1 MLNPSTLA
9 LRLGPKLVES
19 NKKTTSLLLNNVLH
33 RGFVTISNSSQQSL
47 SPSMA
52 GVSSN
57 SNNHCSHNSGG
68 QRSISISTPSRHAT
82 FSPTP
87 VLGQQQQQPV
97 TELSQGTNLK
107 CTLIP
112 GDGVGPE
119 LCFAVKNVLSAISV
133 PIDFEEFFLSEV
145 NPSMSV
151 PLETVVNSIK
161 ENGIALKGILS
172 SPATN
177 GVSGELETLNMKI
190 RKQLDLFA
198 NVVHIRSIAGFKT
211 KHPNLDFFVIREQTE
226 GEYSALEHSSVPGV
240 VECLKIITEQKS
252 LRIAKFAFDYATK
265 HGRKKVTA
273 VHKANIMK
281 LGDGLFLKCCVE
293 TAKLYPQ
300 IEFESM
306 IIDNT
311 CMQLVSHPQ
320 QFDVMVMPNLYGS
333 IIDNLAAGLVGGAGV
348 VPGASYSSDCV
359 IHEPG
364 ARHTYGQAVGKN
376 IANPTAMLFCASKML
391 RHVNL
396 HDYAHLVQTAV
407 EKVIA
412 TGKVRTRDQGGYS
425 STTDFTTAV
434 IEQLAS

>member
-1 MLNPSTLA
+1 MLATPSSLA
-9 LRLGPKLVES
+9 LRLGPNATK
-19 NKKTTSLLLNNVLH
+19 SLLFKKSSIAKNTSSLLNDTLI
-33 RGFVTISNSSQQSL
+33 RSIVTLNNSSQAL
-47 SPSMA
+47 LACPLNT
-52 GVSSN
+52 SSF
-57 SNNHCSHNSGG
+57 HNS
-68 QRSISISTPSRHAT
+68 QRQRLSTGLSLA
-82 FSPTP
+82 
-87 VLGQQQQQPV
+87 QQQQQQESV
-97 TELSQGTNLK
+97 SKLNQGTKLK

-119 LCFAVKNVLSAISV
+119 LCSAVRSVLSAISV
-133 PIDFEEFFLSEV
+133 PIEFEEFFLSEV

-172 SPATN
+172 SPASS
-177 GVSGELETLNMKI
+177 VSGDLETLNMKI

-198 NVVHIRSIAGFKT
+198 NVVHIRSMAGFKT
-211 KHPNLDFFVIREQTE
+211 KHPGLDFYVIREQTE
-226 GEYSALEHSSVPGV
+226 GEYSALEHASVPGV

-252 LRIAKFAFDYATK
+252 RRIAKFAFDYATK
-265 HGRKKVTA
+265 HGRKRVTA

-281 LGDGLFLKCCVE
+281 LSDGLFLKCCQEVSQ
-293 TAKLYPQ
+293 LYPQ

-412 TGKVRTRDQGGYS
+412 SEKVRTRDQGGYA
-425 STTDFTTAV
+425 STTDFTNAV
-434 IEQLAS
+434 IEQLSN